1 MAGRVMTIKLVEL
14 PSPAVSVEPSHSVPF
29 SHELCV
35 AISRPITC
43 GLTGSFTAHQGF
55 SLGALDWV
63 RVQLI
68 TLVNGA
74 LCSIE
79 KPFAGTLSCR
89 SGQVFQFVF
98 AVRPGPFLPFW
109 DERSSDCGN
118 PGLEGDDQQKDLLAG
133 FIDGHSL
140 SQSHNTRTGTA
151 KRLKQDMA
159 NAKAGF
165 LRRRELEREGERP
178 NGQNSVQ
185 TNVDARLSDSP
196 DYLWEGRE
204 KTGGGLDG

>member
-1 MAGRVMTIKLVEL
+1 MGHCAASKTIRWYSQLSIGTSF
-14 PSPAVSVEPSHSVPF
+14 PNCFCSS
-29 SHELCV
+29 
-35 AISRPITC
+35 SRAC
-43 GLTGSFTAHQGF
+43 
-55 SLGALDWV
+55 
-63 RVQLI
+63 
-68 TLVNGA
+68 
-74 LCSIE
+74 
-79 KPFAGTLSCR
+79 
-89 SGQVFQFVF
+89 
-98 AVRPGPFLPFW
+98 LPFW
-109 DERSSDCGN
+109 DERSIDCGN

-196 DYLWEGRE
+196 DYLREGRE
-204 KTGGGLDG
+204 KTGVGLDG